1 MTFAQVRILDAPGL
15 ADTRGIDQD
24 ALHKKSIA
32 TEIQNH
38 LDYVNA
44 VLILANGS
52 IPRISVSMDYALTT
66 LSALFPKSLANNMA
80 FLLSN
85 VPTPASLNFPDDAIL
100 DELKQAP
107 KFLINNPIALQK
119 NYLKQ
124 KGQTDKKTLKK
135 IKESVEFA
143 EQNAL
148 ETLVEL
154 FDWLDGLEP
163 QPTTE
168 IIAIHN
174 KSEKIESKITS
185 TLAQIDQAAT
195 KTVDIKKLMKDLG
208 NETAVSFHLPSP

>member
-15 ADTRGIDQD
+15 ADTRGIDQ
-24 ALHKKSIA
+24 AAFHKKSIA

-44 VLILANGS
+44 VLILDNGS

-185 TLAQIDQAAT
+185 TIAQIDQAAT